1 MNGAAKQGRVSAR
14 EELAVGYVVSECFSR
29 LSGSWTRLLHLLQL
43 EPVVVPAT
51 FFKKFLLLRN
61 KNKMPG
67 PNQGSSGMGYERKK
81 RNLTAIPI
89 TSPTAASSAANYRV
103 GQHSATG
110 NGYPSNPRSPSPPA
124 SAYFPLLSAQDTT
137 SRLRPTPNAEAHF
150 AYSTTLRRHQS
161 DTAAALAS
169 PAEFAAAVNAE
180 AAGLWT
186 RTINTIT
193 GRGTNEYQQV
203 GRETPPIPQREET
216 KDTASGKFAH
226 LTVEV
231 NSTCLLSFFHLF

>member
-1 MNGAAKQGRVSAR
+1 
-14 EELAVGYVVSECFSR
+14 
-29 LSGSWTRLLHLLQL
+29 
-43 EPVVVPAT
+43 
-51 FFKKFLLLRN
+51 
-61 KNKMPG
+61 MPG

-89 TSPTAASSAANYRV
+89 TSPMAATSASNYRV
-103 GQHSATG
+103 NAQHSATG
-110 NGYPSNPRSPSPPA
+110 NGNPRSPSPPA

-161 DTAAALAS
+161 ETAAALAS

-180 AAGLWT
+180 ASSLWT

-193 GRGTNEYQQV
+193 GTRTDDYQPV
-203 GRETPPIPQREET
+203 GRETPPITQRQET

-231 NSTCLLSFFHLF
+231 SSPMFPMFFFLESC

>member
-1 MNGAAKQGRVSAR
+1 
-14 EELAVGYVVSECFSR
+14 
-29 LSGSWTRLLHLLQL
+29 
-43 EPVVVPAT
+43 
-51 FFKKFLLLRN
+51 
-61 KNKMPG
+61 MPG

-81 RNLTAIPI
+81 RSLTAIPI

-103 GQHSATG
+103 TQHSATV
-110 NGYPSNPRSPSPPA
+110 NGYPPHPRSPSPPA

-150 AYSTTLRRHQS
+150 AYSTTLRRHQT

-180 AAGLWT
+180 AASLWT
-186 RTINTIT
+186 RAINTIT
-193 GRGTNEYQQV
+193 GRQTNEYHPV
-203 GRETPPIPQREET
+203 GRDTPPVTQREET

-226 LTVEV
+226 QTVEV
-231 NSTCLLSFFHLF
+231 SSSMFVHLFFSF

>member
-1 MNGAAKQGRVSAR
+1 MS
-14 EELAVGYVVSECFSR
+14 F
-29 LSGSWTRLLHLLQL
+29 LS
-43 EPVVVPAT
+43 VPLNYPASGPPFT
-51 FFKKFLLLRN
+51 AGDCCCPSDLFQKFLLRPH

-89 TSPTAASSAANYRV
+89 TSPMAATSASNYRV
-103 GQHSATG
+103 SGQHSATG
-110 NGYPSNPRSPSPPA
+110 NGYPPNPRSPSPPA

-137 SRLRPTPNAEAHF
+137 SRLRPTPDAEAHF

-180 AAGLWT
+180 ASSLWT

-193 GRGTNEYQQV
+193 GRRTDDYQLV
-203 GRETPPIPQREET
+203 GRDTPPITQRQET

-231 NSTCLLSFFHLF
+231 SSTMFSNVFLS